1 MSDVSTVLD
10 IQDLKTVFH
19 TDRGDVRAVD
29 GVSLNIAEGRT
40 LGVVGESG
48 CGKTVL
54 ALSVMRLVPIP
65 PGEILSGRILLDGID
80 LLQLNRTEIQDIRG
94 KKISMIFQEPM
105 TSLNP
110 VIRVGEQIAEIVRLH
125 ENMSHREALA
135 YAVEML
141 RMVGIDAPGKRVR
154 DYPHQMSGGMRQRIM
169 IAMALSCKPRL
180 MIADEPT
187 TALDVT
193 VQAQILELMNDL
205 KAKINTSILF
215 ITHDL
220 GIIAHFAQTVAI
232 MYAGKIVEQAPVDHF
247 FSAPL
252 HPYSLGLIEA
262 IPTVTGQWDPKK
274 RLRMIP
280 GHVPDI
286 ADRITG
292 CAFQDRCGYVM
303 PICREEEPEWIGK
316 RPDHFV
322 RCWKWI

>member
-1 MSDVSTVLD
+1 MAEEKNVLD
-10 IQDLKTVFH
+10 IRDLKTVFH
-19 TDRGDVRAVD
+19 TDQGHVRAVD
-29 GVSLNIAEGRT
+29 GVSLTIPEGTT

-54 ALSVMRLVPIP
+54 ALSVMRLIQIP
-65 PGEILSGRILLDGID
+65 PGEIVSGEILLDGID
-80 LLQLNRTEIQDIRG
+80 LLRLNRMDMQDVRG

-110 VIRVGEQIAEIVRLH
+110 VIKVGEQIAEIVRLH
-125 ENMSHREALA
+125 EGKSNKEAMVH
-135 YAVEML
+135 AVDML
-141 RMVGIDAPGKRVR
+141 RMVGIAAPEKRVR
-154 DYPHQMSGGMRQRIM
+154 EYPHQMSGGMRQRIM

-193 VQAQILELMNDL
+193 VQAQILELMDDL

-220 GIIAHFAQTVAI
+220 GVIAHFAQAVAI
-232 MYAGKIVEQAPVDHF
+232 MYAGKVVEQAPVAPF
-247 FSAPL
+247 FASPL

-262 IPTVTGQWDPKK
+262 LPTLTEKWDRKK

-280 GHVPDI
+280 GNVPDMSI
-286 ADRITG
+286 RIVG

-303 PICREEEPEWIGK
+303 PICREQEPELIEK
-316 RPDHFV
+316 RPGHFV
-322 RCWKWI
+322 RCWKWV

>member
-1 MSDVSTVLD
+1 MAEEKNVLD
-10 IQDLKTVFH
+10 IRDLKTVFH
-19 TDRGDVRAVD
+19 TDQGDVRAVD
-29 GVSLNIAEGRT
+29 GVSLTIPEGTT

-54 ALSVMRLVPIP
+54 ALSVMRLIQIP
-65 PGEILSGRILLDGID
+65 PGEIVSGEILLDGID
-80 LLQLNRTEIQDIRG
+80 LLRLNRMDMQDVRG

-110 VIRVGEQIAEIVRLH
+110 VIKVGEQIAEIVRLH
-125 ENMSHREALA
+125 EGKSNKEAMA
-135 YAVEML
+135 HAVDML
-141 RMVGIDAPGKRVR
+141 RMDGIAAPEKRVR

-193 VQAQILELMNDL
+193 VQAQILELMDEL

-220 GIIAHFAQTVAI
+220 GVIAHFAQAVAI
-232 MYAGKIVEQAPVDHF
+232 MYAGKIVEQAPVAAF
-247 FSAPL
+247 FASPL

-262 IPTVTGQWDPKK
+262 LPTITEKWDRKK

-280 GHVPDI
+280 GNVPDMST
-286 ADRITG
+286 RIVG

-303 PICREEEPEWIGK
+303 PICREQEPELIEK
-316 RPDHFV
+316 RPGHFV
-322 RCWKWI
+322 RCWKWV

>member
-1 MSDVSTVLD
+1 MTDRKTVLD
-10 IQDLKTVFH
+10 IRDLKTVFH
-19 TDRGDVRAVD
+19 TDQGDVRAVD
-29 GVSLNIAEGRT
+29 GVSLSIPEGTT

-54 ALSVMRLVPIP
+54 ALSVMRLIQIP
-65 PGEILSGRILLDGID
+65 PGEIVSGEILLDGID
-80 LLQLNRTEIQDIRG
+80 LLRLNRMDMQDVRG
-94 KKISMIFQEPM
+94 KRISMIFQEPM

-110 VIRVGEQIAEIVRLH
+110 VIKVGEQIAEIVRLH
-125 ENMSHREALA
+125 EGKSNKEAMA
-135 YAVEML
+135 HAVDML
-141 RMVGIDAPGKRVR
+141 RMVGIATPEKRVR

-193 VQAQILELMNDL
+193 VQAQILELMDAL

-220 GIIAHFAQTVAI
+220 GVIAHFAQAVAI
-232 MYAGKIVEQAPVDHF
+232 MYAGKIVEQAPVAAF
-247 FSAPL
+247 FASPL

-262 IPTVTGQWDPKK
+262 LPTITEKWDRKK

-280 GHVPDI
+280 GNVPDMST
-286 ADRITG
+286 RIVG

-303 PICREEEPEWIGK
+303 PICRKQEPELIEK
-316 RPDHFV
+316 RPGHFV
-322 RCWKWI
+322 RCWKWV